1 MTAPAPWRFDLVL
14 FDLDGTLVETA
25 PEIRDAV
32 DATLQRLGLPPVE
45 LRQVEHWIGRGTRE
59 LLAEALAFATQTP
72 LAEIRDS
79 ELFRR
84 ALGDFSVDYALA
96 SGTRSRVYPLV
107 RETLE
112 ALGRHGVKRAVL
124 TNKEQRFTL
133 SLLRQHGLHGL
144 IDQVV
149 CGDTLATRKPDPAG
163 VAHCL
168 QTFGIPADRA
178 LLVGDS
184 SIDVATARNAGV
196 AVWAVTYGY
205 NMGQPIAAARPDRLL
220 ADFQPLLDALAP
232 PHQAL
237 PPSPSSSIL
246 Q

>member
-1 MTAPAPWRFDLVL
+1 MRAPAQRRFDLVL

-25 PEIRDAV
+25 PEIHDAV
-32 DATLQRLGLPPVE
+32 DATLQRLGLPPVD
-45 LRQVEHWIGRGTRE
+45 LRQVEDWIGRGTRE
-59 LLAEALAFATQTP
+59 LLAEALAFATHTP
-72 LAEIRDS
+72 LAAMRDS

-84 ALGDFSVDYALA
+84 ALAGFAVDYELA
-96 SGTRSRVYPLV
+96 SGTRSRVYPHV

-112 ALGRHGVKRAVL
+112 ALGRHGVKRAVV

-133 SLLRQHGLHGL
+133 SVLRQHALQGLVDL
-144 IDQVV
+144 VV

-163 VAHCL
+163 VSHCL
-168 QTFGIPADRA
+168 RTFGIPADRV

-205 NMGQPIAAARPDRLL
+205 NMGEPIAAARPDRLL
-220 ADFQPLLDALAP
+220 ADFQPLLDELARP
-232 PHQAL
+232 LECH
-237 PPSPSSSIL
+237 PSSSSSL
-246 Q
+246 TS